1 MGQIRH
7 QPSPSESDPLLVD
20 IEEGKKGR
28 TEEIVNKTKRV
39 ALDKRRRR
47 ARRLADRKKKPTK

>member
-1 MGQIRH
+1 M
-7 QPSPSESDPLLVD
+7 LVD